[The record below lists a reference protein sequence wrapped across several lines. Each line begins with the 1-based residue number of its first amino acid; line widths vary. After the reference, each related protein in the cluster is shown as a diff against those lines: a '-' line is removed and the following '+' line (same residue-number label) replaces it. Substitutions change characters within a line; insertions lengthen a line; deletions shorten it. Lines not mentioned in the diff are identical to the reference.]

1 MKMIK
6 RKDRWYE
13 ATKRDSEREFE
24 ARAVWRAAEAVVD
37 CVMDILSAAVAVAGM
52 IVAAVAISAELCE

>member
-1 MKMIK
+1 MTKS
-6 RKDRWYE
+6 KDRWYE

-52 IVAAVAISAELCE
+52 IVAAVAISAALCE

>member
-1 MKMIK
+1 MTKS
-6 RKDRWYE
+6 KDRWYE

-52 IVAAVAISAELCE
+52 IVVAAAVASAL

>member
-1 MKMIK
+1 MTKI
-6 RKDRWYE
+6 KDRWYE

-37 CVMDILSAAVAVAGM
+37 CIMDLLSAAVAVAGI
-52 IVAAVAISAELCE
+52 IVSVVAISAALCE

>member
-1 MKMIK
+1 MTKS
-6 RKDRWYE
+6 KDRWYE

-37 CVMDILSAAVAVAGM
+37 CVIDLLFAALAVAGM

>member
-1 MKMIK
+1 MIK